1 MYSLF
6 SSFSF
11 LDGGKHCSVTE
22 QEFGKLL
29 ERATGQ
35 TVEASE
41 IKRIFEV
48 FDHDNDGKLDYG
60 DCIQFICTQNQLL

>member
-6 SSFSF
+6 FSSSF